1 MEEFMKQ
8 QQQANAPKQ
17 EKNRVKS
24 ALIILFWLVVWE
36 IADRVI
42 DNRIILSG
50 PVHIIASLA
59 QQVQQAD
66 FWLIC
71 GASFLRTG
79 LSQIQTDP

>member
-8 QQQANAPKQ
+8 QQQQSDAPKQ

-50 PVHIIASLA
+50 PST
-59 QQVQQAD
+59 
-66 FWLIC
+66 
-71 GASFLRTG
+71 S
-79 LSQIQTDP
+79 